1 MPCDRVGGL
10 WLIEA
15 SIIGL
20 VQVDSD
26 AMTED
31 SKNLNQTQVEF
42 SRSRFGV
49 LECLCKLLTSF

>member
-15 SIIGL
+15 SIVGL

-31 SKNLNQTQVEF
+31 SKSLNQTQVEF
-42 SRSRFGV
+42 S
-49 LECLCKLLTSF
+49 